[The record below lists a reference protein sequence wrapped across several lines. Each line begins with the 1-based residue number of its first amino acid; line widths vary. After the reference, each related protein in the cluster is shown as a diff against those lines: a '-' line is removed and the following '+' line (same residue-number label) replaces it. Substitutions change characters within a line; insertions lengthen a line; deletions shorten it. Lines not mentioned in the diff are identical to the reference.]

1 MTIQSTLVTGSATTI
16 FTSSGNT
23 ATTAIFFM
31 NNNGSARTLDL
42 HIVLNGQS
50 AAVTNKILKAISIN
64 GGDTYV
70 VNTEKLVL
78 SNGDTIQAVASE
90 VDSIYA
96 TISSV
101 SI

>member
-78 SNGDTIQAVASE
+78 SNGDTIQAVAST

>member
-78 SNGDTIQAVASE
+78 SNGDTIQAVASA